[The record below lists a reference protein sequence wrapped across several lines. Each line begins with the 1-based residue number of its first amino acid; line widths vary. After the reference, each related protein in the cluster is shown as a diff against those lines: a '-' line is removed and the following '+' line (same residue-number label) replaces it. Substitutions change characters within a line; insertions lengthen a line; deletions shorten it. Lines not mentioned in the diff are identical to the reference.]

1 MLNVG
6 ADGGVLVIDSSLCS
20 LITLLAVA
28 NAAAVEDAGV
38 IA

>member
-6 ADGGVLVIDSSLCS
+6 ADGGVVIDSSLCS
-20 LITLLAVA
+20 LITLLVVA
-28 NAAAVEDAGV
+28 HAAAVENARV